1 MALTQVRTGG
11 VKDDAITS
19 GKIPNNAVGTT
30 EIADESISLAK
41 LPHGD
46 GSTNGKFLRSNTGAD
61 PTWEAV
67 SSSDATKMPLAGGT
81 FTGDVVFDNQA
92 NAGRDITW
100 DESNDALEFA
110 DLAKAEFG
118 TDGDS
123 KIWFT
128 GSGLFIEN
136 GTGHTTFTA
145 QAGYGFSFLSGTD
158 QLFEI
163 LAGANRVAFRKPIYI
178 QGPDADTGGQIT
190 LYESNSVLDNYVVL
204 EANGTMGANYTF
216 TLPADGGSANQYLKT
231 DGSGGTSW
239 ATVSAGAGGA
249 TALSLNDGVK
259 VNFGADND
267 LRIEGGSGNS
277 VIQHQDT
284 GAGDLYIDA
293 QNSNIYLRSGDG
305 STGEENAI
313 VCENN
318 GKVKLY
324 HSGSDKLETTA
335 SGIKLNGLLE
345 GTTDAAT
352 STHSLPVT
360 VNSWGWRFYQNSSSS
375 PYGLEIKY
383 SGMTRD
389 DSVGEFINCLD
400 TTAVRFKVTSDGDV
414 WNHDDSYSG
423 SDQTLKENIVD
434 ASSKLEDLKKLK
446 VRNFN
451 WKADQFPNRS
461 KKKMLGFIAQEV
473 EEVFPSLIKEYNI
486 TGDNDNPVMKKA
498 IKQAWAPIL
507 VKALQ
512 EAVAKIE
519 ALETKVA
526 ALEAA

>member
-1 MALTQVRTGG
+1 MTVKLVHASGNGTVISAPAANPSADITLKAPSTTGSAGQVLK
-11 VKDDAITS
+11 VAS
-19 GKIPNNAVGTT
+19 ANH
-30 EIADESISLAK
+30 S
-41 LPHGD
+41 
-46 GSTNGKFLRSNTGAD
+46 STNA
-61 PTWEAV
+61 E
-67 SSSDATKMPLAGGT
+67 
-81 FTGDVVFDNQA
+81 
-92 NAGRDITW
+92 
-100 DESNDALEFA
+100 LEW
-110 DLAKAEFG
+110 G
-118 TDGDS
+118 
-123 KIWFT
+123 
-128 GSGLFIEN
+128 
-136 GTGHTTFTA
+136 
-145 QAGYGFSFLSGTD
+145 
-158 QLFEI
+158 
-163 LAGANRVAFRKPIYI
+163 
-178 QGPDADTGGQIT
+178 
-190 LYESNSVLDNYVVL
+190 
-204 EANGTMGANYTF
+204 
-216 TLPADGGSANQYLKT
+216 
-231 DGSGGTSW
+231 
-239 ATVSAGAGGA
+239 SAGAGGA
-249 TALSLNDGVK
+249 TALSLNDGIK

-389 DSVGEFINCLD
+389 DSVGEFLNCLD

-486 TGDNDNPVMKKA
+486 TGDNDNTVMKKA

-512 EAVAKIE
+512 EAITKIE
-519 ALETKVA
+519 TLEAKVA